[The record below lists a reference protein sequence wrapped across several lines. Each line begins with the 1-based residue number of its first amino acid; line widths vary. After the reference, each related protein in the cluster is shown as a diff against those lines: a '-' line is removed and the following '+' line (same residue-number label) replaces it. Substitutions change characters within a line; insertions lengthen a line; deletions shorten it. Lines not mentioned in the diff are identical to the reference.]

1 MNRTITVKST
11 GKVSVKPD
19 YISINLKLAAKDCD
33 YGKTMNL
40 AEKQLEELR
49 KSLEKAGV
57 NRDGLKTCDFNVNAE
72 YKSVNDKRGGYS
84 REFDGYCC
92 RHSLKVEFGLDMK
105 KLGAVLGSVSSC
117 TAKPEFKIKFTVKD
131 KDAVAE
137 KLLES
142 AAAEAR
148 KKAETLCKASEV
160 KLGQLISIDYNRVE
174 LDVYS
179 PTVYSAV
186 DSGAVRC
193 ANIEIE
199 PENIDLTDA
208 VTFVWEID

>member
-84 REFDGYCC
+84 LTGIRRLLLPPFFKSRVRFGYEKT
-92 RHSLKVEFGLDMK
+92 RRGAGL
-105 KLGAVLGSVSSC
+105 GFFVHG
-117 TAKPEFKIKFTVKD
+117 
-131 KDAVAE
+131 
-137 KLLES
+137 
-142 AAAEAR
+142 
-148 KKAETLCKASEV
+148 ET
-160 KLGQLISIDYNRVE
+160 
-174 LDVYS
+174 
-179 PTVYSAV
+179 
-186 DSGAVRC
+186 
-193 ANIEIE
+193 
-199 PENIDLTDA
+199 
-208 VTFVWEID
+208 

>member
-72 YKSVNDKRGGYS
+72 
-84 REFDGYCC
+84 
-92 RHSLKVEFGLDMK
+92 
-105 KLGAVLGSVSSC
+105 
-117 TAKPEFKIKFTVKD
+117 
-131 KDAVAE
+131 
-137 KLLES
+137 
-142 AAAEAR
+142 
-148 KKAETLCKASEV
+148 
-160 KLGQLISIDYNRVE
+160 
-174 LDVYS
+174 
-179 PTVYSAV
+179 
-186 DSGAVRC
+186 
-193 ANIEIE
+193 
-199 PENIDLTDA
+199 
-208 VTFVWEID
+208 